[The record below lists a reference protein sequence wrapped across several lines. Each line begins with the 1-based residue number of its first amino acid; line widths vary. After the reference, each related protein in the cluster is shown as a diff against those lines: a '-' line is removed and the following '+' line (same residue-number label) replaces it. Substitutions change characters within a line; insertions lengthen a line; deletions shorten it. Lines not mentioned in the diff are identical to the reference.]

1 MCWVRSLDAF
11 ALSFGGFVAV
21 SNFPVFKNYFQR
33 CHRLPSCSIRFWP
46 TQHFGVPHCQAGS
59 CLAVWRAVCDLV
71 GKAMDPQ
78 WSALAE
84 GEPATDGP
92 VTGSTGSTGSDTR
105 MRGIRRRNHFKKVAE
120 DMLHEGDSQLQN
132 YLRHNLYN

>member
-1 MCWVRSLDAF
+1 MVLLPSPTFPSLRTTFNAAIVCHHVRSV
-11 ALSFGGFVAV
+11 FG
-21 SNFPVFKNYFQR
+21 Q
-33 CHRLPSCSIRFWP
+33 HSIL
-46 TQHFGVPHCQAGS
+46 VPHCQAGS

-120 DMLHEGDSQLQN
+120 DMLHEGDSQLQK
-132 YLRHNLYN
+132 YLRHNL